1 MTYFNER
8 DTIANRSQNMKAK
21 SFARSD
27 RFAPFNAKSL
37 RFSQSMT
44 KIGVVKPELP
54 GPGAYFEK
62 GTHSAFDELNKMKRE
77 IISMKLYRNPVKNGS
92 K

>member
-8 DTIANRSQNMKAK
+8 DSIANRSQNMKAK
-21 SFARSD
+21 SYARSD

-37 RFSQSMT
+37 RFSHSMT
-44 KIGVVKPELP
+44 KLGVNKPEMP

-62 GTHSAFDELNKMKRE
+62 GTHSAFDELNKVKRD
-77 IISMKLYRNPVKNGS
+77 IISMKL
-92 K
+92 